1 MSSQSED
8 ATTGLSD
15 FAMNQRMTCTRRTAT
30 LLEHAGGEIHALDPA
45 SVLARTYTRAS

>member
-15 FAMNQRMTCTRRTAT
+15 FAMNQHMTCTRRTAT
-30 LLEHAGGEIHALDPA
+30 LLEHAGGELHAVDRA
-45 SVLARTYTRAS
+45 FVLAPTYTRAS